1 MAEIER
7 ARSSGLTLL
16 AKWAILRLGRKL
28 QSNQG
33 NRVVSTKAVK
43 KKTTKILAAK
53 KGALTDETLPDGLSR
68 EPNAESLEA
77 LAELE
82 AGKLT
87 RYIDT
92 AEMFKRLGI
101 KVGKA

>member
-1 MAEIER
+1 M
-7 ARSSGLTLL
+7 
-16 AKWAILRLGRKL
+16 
-28 QSNQG
+28 
-33 NRVVSTKAVK
+33 STKAVK
-43 KKTTKILAAK
+43 KKTTKIVAAK
-53 KGALTDETLPDGLSR
+53 NGAPADETLPDGLSR

-87 RYIDT
+87 RYVDT

-101 KVGKA
+101 TVGKA